1 MRMLKC
7 EVCGAEKS
15 DCREMRM
22 IQIRK
27 YKNMLDTK
35 PVLERNLDLCLDCI
49 EKIFGDVKD
58 ELDSV

>member
-7 EVCGAEKS
+7 EVCGKTTNDFKS
-15 DCREMRM
+15 IKE

-35 PVLERNLDLCLDCI
+35 PVLERTLDVCVDCLND
-49 EKIFGDVKD
+49 IFGGENEEK
-58 ELDSV
+58 E